1 MYQSKKELR
10 RRIDNLGN
18 RYVTLKLD
26 HEKLLY
32 NYHQLLDELNDVK
45 SQPCE
50 KSNFCFTCQ
59 KMVSGT
65 PGDIQSIVCENDI
78 GCKQYKQKV

>member
-1 MYQSKKELR
+1 MYQSKKELQR
-10 RRIDNLGN
+10 KFETLQRKCKTLAIECKYWQN
-18 RYVTLKLD
+18 RY
-26 HEKLLY
+26 
-32 NYHQLLDELNDVK
+32 DELTT
-45 SQPCE
+45 QCE

-78 GCKQYKQKV
+78 ECKQCKRKV